1 MKKVIY
7 CFSGTGNSLNAARII
22 AKEMGGAT
30 IVSVKKGA
38 KSDLAAEADVVGF
51 VCPVYEWDIPETLKD
66 FAENL
71 AVNPKAYTFLVATYV
86 AIHGRCFETM
96 DAILRKKG
104 TRLHYGKPLR
114 CVASQCI
121 AYEPF
126 PSPKLMVPYSD
137 RCARK
142 IGRQIAERKTNNYPR
157 MSPITRARYDKAMMP
172 FLNIQ
177 HEYDKGFYT
186 SDTCVGCGLCD
197 KICPCK
203 HITMSGKNP
212 QWNHSCIGCNAC
224 VVYCPKKAV
233 QYKTPEAY
241 AKLDN
246 IITRRMGLP
255 EKRTRYH
262 NPHVTAKELIR
273 ETEEIVVE

>member
-96 DAILRKKG
+96 DAILRENG

-186 SDTCVGCGLCD
+186 SDACVGCGLCE

-203 HITMSGKNP
+203 NITMSGKNP

-255 EKRTRYH
+255 MKRTRYH
-262 NPHVTAKELIR
+262 NPHVTASDIISDAEK
-273 ETEEIVVE
+273 IVAE

>member
-22 AKEMGGAT
+22 AKELGGAT
-30 IVSVKKGA
+30 IVSVKKGT
-38 KSDLAAEADVVGF
+38 KSELAADADVVGF
-51 VCPVYEWDIPETLKD
+51 VCPVYEWDIPETMKD
-66 FAENL
+66 FAEQL
-71 AVNPKAYTFLVATYV
+71 TVNRSAYTFMVATYV
-86 AIHGRCFETM
+86 AIHGRCFETI
-96 DAILRKKG
+96 DAILREKG
-104 TRLHYGKPLR
+104 TRLHFGKPLR

-126 PSPKLMVPYSD
+126 PSPRLMVPYSD

-142 IGRQIAERKTNNYPR
+142 IGKQIAGRKTNRYPK
-157 MSPITRARYDKAMMP
+157 MSPITRSRYDKAMLP
-172 FLNIQ
+172 FMNIQ

-186 SDTCVGCGLCD
+186 SDACVGCGLCE
-197 KICPCK
+197 KLCPCK
-203 HITMSGKNP
+203 NITMQGKQP

-233 QYKTPEAY
+233 QYTTPEAY

-262 NPHVTAKELIR
+262 NPHVTAKDLISDA
-273 ETEEIVVE
+273 EQNVTE